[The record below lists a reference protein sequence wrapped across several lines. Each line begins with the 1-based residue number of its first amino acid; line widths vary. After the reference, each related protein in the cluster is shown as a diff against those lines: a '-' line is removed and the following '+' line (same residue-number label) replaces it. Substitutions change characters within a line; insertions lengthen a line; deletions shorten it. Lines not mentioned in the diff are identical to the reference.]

1 MAGAEMKLFRRFA
14 SPILSNS
21 LSSRFRNKRAHILLD
36 KLSALNL
43 SEIKILDVGGSSYF
57 WDGMKSQFKNKYQ
70 LVIVNLSKEEIGI
83 GECQKIVGDGKT
95 LSFIKD
101 KSFDVV
107 VSNSVIEHLG
117 TLNQQREMAE
127 NIKRVGKYHFIQTPA
142 FIFPFEPHF
151 LFPFFHWLPKW
162 IRVKL
167 VQNFNLGW
175 FMKQKSKEDAQTLV
189 NSIRILKKK
198 ELKRFFRNSQII
210 SERLWFFTKSYL
222 VISTN

>member
-1 MAGAEMKLFRRFA
+1 MKYFRRFA
-14 SPILSNS
+14 SPTVSNNLSFQFRQNRLRILSE
-21 LSSRFRNKRAHILLD
+21 KIAE
-36 KLSALNL
+36 LNL
-43 SEIKILDVGGSSYF
+43 AGIKILDLGGSSYF

-101 KSFDVV
+101 KSFDIV

-117 TLNQQREMAE
+117 TLAHQEEMVQ
-127 NIKRVGKYHFIQTPA
+127 NIKRVGKYYFIQTPA

-162 IRVKL
+162 LRTLL
-167 VQNFNLGW
+167 VQNFDLGW
-175 FMKQKSKEDAQTLV
+175 FQKQKGKEEAERLV
-189 NSIRILKKK
+189 NSIRIMKKK
-198 ELKRFFRNSQII
+198 ELKSFFQNSEII

-222 VISTN
+222 VIHLTQN

>member
-1 MAGAEMKLFRRFA
+1 MKLFRRFA
-14 SPILSNS
+14 SPILSNN
-21 LSSRFRNKRAHILLD
+21 LSSRFRNKRAQILLD

-43 SEIKILDVGGSSYF
+43 DEIKILDVGGSSYF
-57 WDGMKSQFKNKYQ
+57 WDEIRNSFKKSYQ

-83 GECQKIVGDGKT
+83 GEYQKIVGDGKT

-101 KSFDVV
+101 KSFDIV
-107 VSNSVIEHLG
+107 VSNSVMEHLG
-117 TLNQQREMAE
+117 TFNQQREMAE
-127 NIKRVGKYHFIQTPA
+127 NIKRVGRYYFIQTPA

-162 IRVKL
+162 VRVKL

-175 FMKQKSKEDAQTLV
+175 FTKQKSKEDAQRLV

-198 ELKRFFRNSQII
+198 ELKRFFQNFEII

>member
-1 MAGAEMKLFRRFA
+1 MKLFRRYA

-21 LSSRFRNKRAHILLD
+21 LSSHFRNKRAHILLD
-36 KLSALNL
+36 KLSKLNL

-57 WDGMKSQFKNKYQ
+57 WDEMRNSLKKSYQ
-70 LVIVNLSKEEIGI
+70 LVIVNLNKEEIGV

-117 TLNQQREMAE
+117 TFNQQREMAE

-162 IRVKL
+162 LRILL
-167 VQNFNLGW
+167 VQNFDLGW
-175 FMKQKSKEDAQTLV
+175 FMKLKSKEDAQTLV